1 MDSAVS
7 ANTINY
13 LEKKVN
19 FLFQPYRRNQTDGQ
33 TQYKPI
39 ESEES
44 KEEARQF
51 TETIL
56 QSIDILLGSAE
67 GWRNISNL
75 NHRYGAAATYIRY
88 LFPTCTLYRIYP
100 EVDSNCLCNNS

>member
-1 MDSAVS
+1 MDRTVS
-7 ANTINY
+7 ANSNNN

-19 FLFQPYRRNQTDGQ
+19 FLFQLSRRNQTDGQ
-33 TQYKPI
+33 LNYKPI

-56 QSIDILLGSAE
+56 QSIDILLGSTE
-67 GWRNISNL
+67 GWRNISNPM
-75 NHRYGAAATYIRY
+75 HRYGAAATYIRY
-88 LFPTCTLYRIYP
+88 LCPIPVHL
-100 EVDSNCLCNNS
+100 